1 MPGLFCILAGGILAL
16 VLCLGFGEEVK
27 ENWDNL
33 SINEENFWEFFKVDK
48 FMSVTRTGKRYSK
61 SETKETY
68 SFTVPAEEEI
78 HEINFSFAVGKVKIR
93 TGDTMKVTVENMFED
108 AITSKVKYGVW
119 YIEDCL
125 IDSGSVHSDYAPDI
139 VVTIPENMHFDK
151 ALIYL
156 AAGELSAEELAADT
170 VTLKVDAGKL
180 QVFELLAKS
189 ELLMEN
195 GVGEIKVYDMTA
207 SNLSV
212 DNGVGSS
219 SLIGAVSGRNRIK
232 CGIGEVK
239 LKLTDR
245 SKVDFNYSVDCGIGK
260 VEIAGDNC
268 HGNVESYH
276 HDKNSADFF
285 ELECGIG
292 RIEIDVK

>member
-78 HEINFSFAVGKVKIR
+78 HEIN
-93 TGDTMKVTVENMFED
+93 
-108 AITSKVKYGVW
+108 
-119 YIEDCL
+119 
-125 IDSGSVHSDYAPDI
+125 
-139 VVTIPENMHFDK
+139 
-151 ALIYL
+151 
-156 AAGELSAEELAADT
+156 
-170 VTLKVDAGKL
+170 
-180 QVFELLAKS
+180 
-189 ELLMEN
+189 
-195 GVGEIKVYDMTA
+195 
-207 SNLSV
+207 
-212 DNGVGSS
+212 
-219 SLIGAVSGRNRIK
+219 
-232 CGIGEVK
+232 
-239 LKLTDR
+239 
-245 SKVDFNYSVDCGIGK
+245 YSVDCGIGK